1 MGFFEAVDLVGFEA
15 VEILGFGVVDV
26 LEFMVVVVANVSGGG
41 LDTILGISM
50 FISSAMRARDSLYQ
64 FECKM
69 NEERYT
75 PHTVDYWA
83 RVPVLRAE
91 EHLFCCLDEGD
102 LLDDQ

>member
-1 MGFFEAVDLVGFEA
+1 MGFFKVVDLVGFED

-26 LEFMVVVVANVSGGG
+26 LEFVVVVVANVLGDG
-41 LDTILGISM
+41 LDTTLGISM
-50 FISSAMRARDSLYQ
+50 FISSAMHVRDPLCQ
-64 FECKM
+64 FECKI

-83 RVPVLRAE
+83 QLPVLQGE